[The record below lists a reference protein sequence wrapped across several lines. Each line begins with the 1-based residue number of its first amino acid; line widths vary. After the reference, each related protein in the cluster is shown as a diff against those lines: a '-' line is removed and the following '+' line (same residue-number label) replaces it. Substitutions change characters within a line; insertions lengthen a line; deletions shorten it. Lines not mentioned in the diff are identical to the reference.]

1 MNFNVNFRDI
11 VFQLTPFFLR
21 QRKVLLYI
29 YSLIKGLKDVNVM
42 FLAYYDRTQRVLKH
56 NAQTIYI
63 EHYLNLEYDPVNE
76 GIYIENISSNV
87 IQYRYNIA
95 EAQPPLY
102 IYNLYNHATAYVI
115 GEYISYG
122 NTIYECIANTTGNY
136 PSDPV
141 YWTATAEQIFYYNDG
156 ETDSTYNFIIWIP
169 DGIKIVCGYPNY
181 TTFTAKANQFVFSD
195 KKYIIQTY

>member
-11 VFQLTPFFLR
+11 IFQLTPFFLR

-29 YSLIKGLKDVNVM
+29 YALIKPLKDVNIY
-42 FLAYYDRTQRVLKH
+42 FLSYYNRTQRVLKH
-56 NAQTIYI
+56 YAQTIYI

-87 IQYRYNIA
+87 IQYRYNKA

-102 IYNLYNHATAYVI
+102 YYNLYKSATAYII
-115 GEYISYG
+115 GEFVSYG
-122 NTIYECIANTTGNY
+122 NTIYECIANTTGN
-136 PSDPV
+136 DPTNAAF
-141 YWTATAEQIFYYNDG
+141 WTATVEQIYYYNNG

-169 DGIKIVCGYPNY
+169 TGIKIVCGYPNY
-181 TTFTAKANQFVFSD
+181 TTFKAKANQFVFSD
-195 KKYIIQTY
+195 KKYTIQTY